1 MVEKFNFNKCQKK
14 GRIMS
19 ISSDRFALFKNPI
32 FLGYFAAG
40 VVLTLIFHFLVFDD
54 KIGLSI
60 AISLIIAGFGYMM
73 TSDITKRDKL
83 LENQDLKDQSII
95 AQIKNQRSS
104 DSTKG
109 QCISCRA
116 DLPDNAIKCPKCGFD
131 LEVITS
137 REAKIDRLEEE
148 DEIE

>member
-1 MVEKFNFNKCQKK
+1 MVKKFNFNKCQKK

-19 ISSDRFALFKNPI
+19 QKDRFSKLKDPI
-32 FLGYFAAG
+32 FQSFFLAG
-40 VVLTLIFHFLVFDD
+40 EILFLIFNGWVFDD
-54 KIGLSI
+54 KLVLSI
-60 AISLIIAGFGYMM
+60 FIAVILAGFGYMM

-116 DLPDNAIKCPKCGFD
+116 DLPDNAVKCPKCGFD